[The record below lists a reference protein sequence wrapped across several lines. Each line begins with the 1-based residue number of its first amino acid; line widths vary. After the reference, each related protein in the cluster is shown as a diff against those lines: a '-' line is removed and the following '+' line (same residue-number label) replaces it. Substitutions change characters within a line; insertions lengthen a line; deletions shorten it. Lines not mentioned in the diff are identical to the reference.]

1 MARCGAHAT
10 AANEGIQQLLSVAS
24 GHSLADSFLPVMG
37 SASLWYFG
45 IAGLAWLNRHGHVEA
60 AGAATALLWV
70 VTISASIVTDLPNSQ
85 GLSWIDAQAL
95 DLVLFSPAI
104 AGLTLTGWRAGAL
117 LVVSLA

>member
-45 IAGLAWLNRHGHVEA
+45 IAGLAWPNRHGHVEA
-60 AGAATALLWV
+60 AGAAGAATALLRV

-85 GLSWIDAQAL
+85 G
-95 DLVLFSPAI
+95 
-104 AGLTLTGWRAGAL
+104 
-117 LVVSLA
+117 